1 MVIGKKGWW
10 SKWREWREC
19 SRWSAEEEEEKRN
32 RMVAKRRTKGILDIS
47 SSSGFFPR
55 ACCCCCCCCCYIQNL
70 TVGRKESVKKP
81 LVWSMK
87 LKREKVWSL
96 RGNSKYRCHNCLNL
110 F

>member
-47 SSSGFFPR
+47 SSSGFFGCPLLIER
-55 ACCCCCCCCCYIQNL
+55 YLPTIRNL
-70 TVGRKESVKKP
+70 RKRHKT
-81 LVWSMK
+81 
-87 LKREKVWSL
+87 
-96 RGNSKYRCHNCLNL
+96 
-110 F
+110 